1 MNKCALVGRLV
12 KDPELKFGQG
22 AGVAVCN
29 FTIAVNRRFKKEGQ
43 PDADFIP
50 VVCFGKGAEA
60 TANYMTKGSLV
71 SVAGYIQTRNYE
83 AKDGTRRYV
92 TEIVADE
99 VNFLDSKGKKEDNG
113 HSNIDKETGFDTTPI
128 DGDIPF

>member
-1 MNKCALVGRLV
+1 MNKAILVGRLT
-12 KDPELKFGQG
+12 KNPELKFGQG

-43 PDADFIP
+43 PEADFIP
-50 VVCFGKGAEA
+50 IVCFGKGAEA

-92 TEIVADE
+92 TEVVADE
-99 VNFLDSKGKKEDNG
+99 VNFLEKKGKSSTTNTHD
-113 HSNIDKETGFDTTPI
+113 ETGIDGITPI
-128 DGDIPF
+128 DDMGDIPF

>member
-1 MNKCALVGRLV
+1 MNKAVLVGRLV

-60 TANYMTKGSLV
+60 TANYMTKGSQV

-99 VNFLDSKGKKEDNG
+99 VNFLDSKGSKKEDN
-113 HSNIDKETGFDTTPI
+113 STPPEI
-128 DGDIPF
+128 TPVNTEDIPF